1 MRRLMVSESVNADST
16 RLLIPLDSLLMLPPG
31 ASYTARSG
39 RVHASVSLMRTVDGG
54 ATQQPHTAPRGMTV
68 YVETGCDSLAR
79 LCSYYEEENERLSV
93 AKSHLTATMSTK
105 EQEEK
110 TAHRVWLELL
120 STFIAGLV
128 SGVIITLLTTRKK
141 WQKAS

>member
-1 MRRLMVSESVNADST
+1 MVSESVHADST

-39 RVHASVSLMRTVDGG
+39 RAHASVSLMRTEDGV
-54 ATQQPHTAPRGMTV
+54 ASQQPHTAPRGMMV
-68 YVETGCDSLAR
+68 YVETGCDSLER
-79 LCSYYEEENERLSV
+79 LCAYYEQEIDRLSTIS
-93 AKSHLTATMSTK
+93 SHLTTTLHTE

-110 TAHRVWLELL
+110 TAPRVWLELL
-120 STFIAGLV
+120 STFVAGLV